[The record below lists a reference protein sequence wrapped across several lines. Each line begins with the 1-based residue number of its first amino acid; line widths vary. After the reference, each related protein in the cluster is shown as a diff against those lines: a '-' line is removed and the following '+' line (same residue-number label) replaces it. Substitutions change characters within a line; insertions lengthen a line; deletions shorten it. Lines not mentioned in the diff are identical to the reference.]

1 MGGLT
6 MQKEY
11 SLDNTL
17 EESKAPQSIAIM
29 LDSHGTSDMITETS
43 AEILINL
50 IDTLRKQFG
59 GQKAYICIS
68 SHNQKSE
75 QIKKILDELAKFT
88 NEDILLGPSF
98 FYGGRYDYNTNTEY
112 NMGAFFNSN
121 KIKTFQE
128 YYLKNAEFNIGW
140 IALIDDSISYNTHK
154 CYKDYLPMVAIK
166 PSQKSYNPYANFMH
180 RESVIDNIFGV
191 NELLEE
197 YIKDIKGMSLA
208 NILAKQRELVSHLSE
223 FEIQTLIKKRDFKT
237 LYEYL
242 QSEVSDED
250 IFKNIYELLVKENLE
265 EPFELADKLY
275 IDETF
280 NLLKNRASFK
290 EKIIEAKSL
299 AYKTK

>member
-1 MGGLT
+1 

-11 SLDNTL
+11 SFDNTL

-29 LDSHGTSDMITETS
+29 LDFHGTSDMITESS
-43 AEILINL
+43 AEIFINL

-75 QIKKILDELAKFT
+75 QIKKILDELVKFT
-88 NEDILLGPSF
+88 NKDIILGTSF

-121 KIKTFQE
+121 KVKTFQE

-180 RESVIDNIFGV
+180 RESVVDNIYGV
-191 NELLEE
+191 IELLEE

-208 NILAKQRELVSHLSE
+208 DILAKQREVVSHLSE
-223 FEIQTLIKKRDFKT
+223 FEIQTLIKKCDFKT

-265 EPFELADKLY
+265 DPFELTDKFY
-275 IDETF
+275 IDKTF
-280 NLLKNRASFK
+280 NLLKSGVSFR

-299 AYKTK
+299 AYKNK

>member
-1 MGGLT
+1 
-6 MQKEY
+6 MQK
-11 SLDNTL
+11 DNTL
-17 EESKAPQSIAIM
+17 KESRTQQSIAIM
-29 LDSHGTSDMITETS
+29 LDSHGTSDMITESS
-43 AEILINL
+43 AEIFINL

-75 QIKKILDELAKFT
+75 QIKKILDELVKFT
-88 NEDILLGPSF
+88 NEDIILGPSF
-98 FYGGRYDYNTNTEY
+98 FYGGIYDYSTNTEY

-121 KIKTFQE
+121 KVKTFQE
-128 YYLKNAEFNIGW
+128 YYLKNTEFNIGW

-154 CYKDYLPMVAIK
+154 CYKEYLPMVAIK

-180 RESVIDNIFGV
+180 RESVVDNIFGV
-191 NELLEE
+191 IELLEE

-208 NILAKQRELVSHLSE
+208 DILAKQREVVSHLSE
-223 FEIQTLIKKRDFKT
+223 FEIQTLIKKCDFKT

-250 IFKNIYELLVKENLE
+250 IFKNIYELLVKENSD
-265 EPFELADKLY
+265 EPFELADKFY

-280 NLLKNRASFK
+280 NLLKSRVSFK
-290 EKIIEAKSL
+290 KKIIVSKSL
-299 AYKTK
+299 AYKNK